1 MRDQCAVLHKY
12 FSLSHISPCQA
23 IPIKQRRSSYCHSA
37 KTRHPV
43 VIFVASSQSIGHRL
57 SPPSDFVSLFSLQKS
72 QEQTSC
78 GHFRCKQ
85 PIYRSPVIAK
95 SRRVHCHQSQS
106 YPTMSFYEV
115 SYYSWDLWVSPICIK
130 PEFGYRQQPAY
141 TLPSISILTKRWKNS
156 TSKQKKNRKTAYP
169 IIPFTFFIQPT
180 REARGPEGPAR

>member
-1 MRDQCAVLHKY
+1 MSSHPNKTKKI
-12 FSLSHISPCQA
+12 FILSFCQDKA
-23 IPIKQRRSSYCHSA
+23 
-37 KTRHPV
+37 
-43 VIFVASSQSIGHRL
+43 
-57 SPPSDFVSLFSLQKS
+57 
-72 QEQTSC
+72 SC

-115 SYYSWDLWVSPICIK
+115 SYYSWNLWVSPICIK

-169 IIPFTFFIQPT
+169 IIPFTFLYTIPYTQ
-180 REARGPEGPAR
+180 